1 MLKAVLTS
9 VASKPMLKSAA
20 RVLVPAKFGDH
31 GIKGMILAANYVPY
45 LGIFLGMQI
54 SVIDFAR
61 SVLDGSDDMLV
72 RHLIREEV
80 LKWQRKGNQPD
91 RPVHLGVL
99 QEWFGIHWGNTRAF
113 ALLFTLIFI
122 SLPLVLFRR
131 VGMAISAL
139 LEGKTNTPKLIPQL
153 DNRASLFNLFAASPV
168 TVTAFTFHFNGLPE
182 VKATLVICPLVVVIQ
197 WVNEIDRFNLRGSNK
212 VLVCHGGNRGKTL
225 HEFSDYDFVITTYS
239 IVEAEYRKNVMP
251 AKYKCIWCGKLL
263 FYEHKISIHLKYF
276 GGPNAIRTNKQS
288 KQKKGKNPELNR
300 SEKGKGVESVDEGKE
315 ESSKKGKHYNKDKT
329 FGAGSSTNKS
339 EGVEYGSCNG
349 KSTLHSVKWD
359 RIILEEVSRE
369 HKGKIYEVIDETRAF
384 VEVLCDA
391 TNFASADTI
400 YGFAAYPSGENCLG
414 NAALVS

>member
-1 MLKAVLTS
+1 
-9 VASKPMLKSAA
+9 MLKSAA
-20 RVLVPAKFGDH
+20 RVLVPAEFGDH

-80 LKWQRKGNQPD
+80 LKWQRKGDVLSGNQPD

-131 VGMAISAL
+131 VESLRFSSAVSVLLALVFVGICSGMAISAL

-153 DNRASLFNLFAASPV
+153 DNRASFFNLFVSSPV
-168 TVTAFTFHFNGLPE
+168 TVTAFTFHFN
-182 VKATLVICPLVVVIQ
+182 
-197 WVNEIDRFNLRGSNK
+197 
-212 VLVCHGGNRGKTL
+212 
-225 HEFSDYDFVITTYS
+225 DYDFVITTYS

-276 GGPNAIRTNKQS
+276 GGPNAVRTNKQS
-288 KQKKGKNPELNR
+288 KQKKGK
-300 SEKGKGVESVDEGKE
+300 
-315 ESSKKGKHYNKDKT
+315 
-329 FGAGSSTNKS
+329 
-339 EGVEYGSCNG
+339 
-349 KSTLHSVKWD
+349 KWD

-369 HKGKIYEVIDETRAF
+369 HKGKIYEVIDEARAF

>member
-20 RVLVPAKFGDH
+20 RVLVPAEFGDH
-31 GIKGMILAANYVPY
+31 GIKGIILAANYARENKVPY

-61 SVLDGSDDMLV
+61 SVLGLEKPNSSKFDARTLDHVVIFMPEVLDGSDDMLV

-80 LKWQRKGNQPD
+80 LKWQGKGDVLSGNQPD

-99 QEWFGIHWGNTRAF
+99 QEWFGIHWWNTRAF

-153 DNRASLFNLFAASPV
+153 DNRASFFNLFASSPV
-168 TVTAFTFHFNGLPE
+168 TVTTFTFHFNVHIIGGALRE
-182 VKATLVICPLVVVIQ
+182 ASDMTSVVRISLVLCSGIYFTIGIL
-197 WVNEIDRFNLRGSNK
+197 G
-212 VLVCHGGNRGKTL
+212 
-225 HEFSDYDFVITTYS
+225 Y
-239 IVEAEYRKNVMP
+239 
-251 AKYKCIWCGKLL
+251 LL
-263 FYEHKISIHLKYF
+263 FGDSIMADILVNFDQGCQK
-276 GGPNAIRTNKQS
+276 TNKQS

-369 HKGKIYEVIDETRAF
+369 HKGKIYEVIDKARAF
-384 VEVLCDA
+384 VEVVRDA

-414 NAALVS
+414 NAPLVS